1 MNQRWPH
8 RLPTEARRAEA
19 GLSNEAHSAKAGL
32 PHWWPAGERW
42 PPHGRRRHAR
52 PFFLLRV
59 ALFFAVLLGFSAY
72 GAMTLFRNALG
83 EQSPQIT
90 GLVTPIVLLFA
101 FIVLFTVTM
110 RRVGRPLGDV
120 VAAAEHVSGGDFSVR
135 VAEHGPPWLRSVARA
150 FNSMTIRLEAQR
162 RQRRELMA
170 DVAHEL
176 RTPLTVMQGRLEA
189 MIDGVYTPDD
199 RQIAQLLDET
209 RLLSRL
215 VDDLR
220 TLAHTESGTLSL
232 QKEDTDIDG
241 ALSEAV
247 AEFGAEAEAKRISIH
262 TAIPPDLPPVSLDPI
277 RWREVTANLL
287 SNAIRHS
294 PEGSRV
300 WIEAHAL
307 PDAVMVEVKDNG
319 PGIAAE
325 DLPHIF
331 DRFYKGRT
339 TGGSGLGLT
348 IARNLV
354 IAHGGTLTA
363 ESRPGE
369 GTTMRVR
376 LPLVT
381 EES

>member
-1 MNQRWPH
+1 MNRDWHH
-8 RLPTEARRAEA
+8 RSSAEGQTTKGPLPTV
-19 GLSNEAHSAKAGL
+19 AHSAKVG
-32 PHWWPAGERW
+32 PHWWPAGEPW
-42 PPHGRRRHAR
+42 PPHGRRWPRR
-52 PFFLLRV
+52 RFFLIRV

-72 GAMTLFRNALG
+72 GAITLFRNVLG
-83 EQSPQIT
+83 DQSPQVA
-90 GLVTPIVLLFA
+90 GLVTPILLLFA
-101 FIVLFTVTM
+101 VIVLFTVTM

-150 FNSMTIRLEAQR
+150 FNSMTMRLEAQR

-176 RTPLTVMQGRLEA
+176 RTPLTVIQGRLEG
-189 MIDGVYTPDD
+189 MIDGVYTPDA

-232 QKEDTDIDG
+232 EKEDTDLRSLLEET
-241 ALSEAV
+241 AA
-247 AEFGAEAEAKRISIH
+247 AFRAEAGARRITVHADI
-262 TAIPPDLPPVSLDPI
+262 AEDLPSLPLDPI
-277 RWREVTANLL
+277 RWREVMANLL

-294 PEGSRV
+294 PDGSAV

-307 PDAVMVEVKDNG
+307 PDAVMVVVKDNG

-325 DLPHIF
+325 DLPHVF
-331 DRFYKGRT
+331 DRFYKGRA

-354 IAHGGTLTA
+354 VAHGGTLTA
-363 ESRPGE
+363 ESRTGE
-369 GTTMRVR
+369 GTTMRIR
-376 LPLVT
+376 LPLT
-381 EES
+381 AAEP

>member
-1 MNQRWPH
+1 MNRRWH
-8 RLPTEARRAEA
+8 TLPTDAQ
-19 GLSNEAHSAKAGL
+19 NAKVEP

-42 PPHGRRRHAR
+42 PPHGHRGPRR
-52 PFFLLRV
+52 PFFLIRV
-59 ALFFAVLLGFSAY
+59 AAFFAVMLALSAY
-72 GAMTLFRNALG
+72 GAITLLRQAFG
-83 EQSPQIT
+83 EGTLQIA
-90 GLVTPIVLLFA
+90 GLVWPIVLLFL
-101 FIVLFTVTM
+101 FLVLFTVTM

-135 VAEHGPPWLRSVARA
+135 VTEHGPRWLRSVARA
-150 FNSMTIRLEAQR
+150 FNGMTIRLEAQR

-170 DVAHEL
+170 DIAHEL

-189 MIDGVYTPDD
+189 MTDGVYTPDD

-209 RLLSRL
+209 RLLARL

-232 QKEDTDIDG
+232 QREDTDLRSLLEEVD
-241 ALSEAV
+241 AA
-247 AEFGAEAEAKRISIH
+247 FRAEADVKRITVHSDI
-262 TAIPPDLPPVSLDPI
+262 AANLPSLPVDPI
-277 RWREVTANLL
+277 RWREVVANLL

-294 PEGSRV
+294 PVGSAV
-300 WIEAHAL
+300 WITAHAL
-307 PDAVMVEVKDNG
+307 PDAIMMVVKDNG

-325 DLPHIF
+325 DLPHVF
-331 DRFYKGRT
+331 DRFYKGRA

-363 ESRPGE
+363 ESRTGE

-376 LPLVT
+376 LPLT
-381 EES
+381 EP